1 MKPAKR
7 DWQLKWLWGGKWWR
21 LYIPVL
27 AFCFVP
33 AQVLRTIKLLGR
45 VNIMAKGNCI
55 CCYFVWTYN
64 STSISWLVHFERL
77 LYQLLMTHFPV
88 PSHYLA
94 AQFPKI
100 KSKMPACLLSL
111 TCLRPL
117 QFLWF
122 GDCLTYFYL
131 TTSRVLDLPSLIL
144 ALLPSPV
151 ITTTSPILQKGQ
163 SPVGPT
169 WQCAWV
175 LCLTLLPES
184 HPFYIS

>member
-1 MKPAKR
+1 MKWVKR
-7 DWQLKWLWGGKWWR
+7 DWQLKWFWGGKWWR

-33 AQVLRTIKLLGR
+33 AQVLGTIKLLGR

-55 CCYFVWTYN
+55 CCYFIWTYN

-131 TTSRVLDLPSLIL
+131 QQHPEYWTCPLSSLHSFPLQFLPPPLQSSKKVSLQLAPLDS
-144 ALLPSPV
+144 V
-151 ITTTSPILQKGQ
+151 
-163 SPVGPT
+163 
-169 WQCAWV
+169 
-175 LCLTLLPES
+175 PES
-184 HPFYIS
+184 YA